1 MSQKPCQ
8 DLQMHSDGQK
18 VESSC
23 SVLCGECSFNLIVEL
38 SNGNEAL
45 LATFESSSRRDHLHL
60 VVAASC
66 ELSVSSSSSSPIE
79 DACDIYT
86 CRVSKED
93 TSLLLRLIRDEK
105 CCQIMADSVN

>member
-1 MSQKPCQ
+1 MSQKPCH

-23 SVLCGECSFNLIVEL
+23 SILCGECSINLIVEL

-60 VVAASC
+60 VVAANC
-66 ELSVSSSSSSPIE
+66 ELSVSSSSIE

-86 CRVSKED
+86 CRVSEED
-93 TSLLLRLIRDEK
+93 TSLLLR
-105 CCQIMADSVN
+105 

>member
-1 MSQKPCQ
+1 MSQKPCH

-23 SVLCGECSFNLIVEL
+23 SVLCGECSINLIVEL
-38 SNGNEAL
+38 SNGNETV

-60 VVAASC
+60 VVAANC
-66 ELSVSSSSSSPIE
+66 ELSVSSSSSSSIE
-79 DACDIYT
+79 DACDIYIYT

-93 TSLLLRLIRDEK
+93 TSLLLR
-105 CCQIMADSVN
+105 